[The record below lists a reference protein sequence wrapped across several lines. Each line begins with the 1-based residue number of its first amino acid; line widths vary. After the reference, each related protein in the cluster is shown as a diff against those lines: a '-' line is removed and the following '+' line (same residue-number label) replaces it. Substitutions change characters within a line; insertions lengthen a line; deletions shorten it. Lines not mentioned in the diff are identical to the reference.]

1 MRIYILKALTPPCF
15 QVSSS
20 SVQGGQGESS
30 SRLDTEVTTGEVR
43 AMLRS
48 SPRVTS
54 RGDDGPSRV
63 SSRGDEPVSSA
74 GYKRSRCDV
83 EEDDGEQ
90 PGPSTK
96 VAMVTS
102 SAHVQHSSE
111 STSEVSQ
118 STGSD
123 LFIVSA
129 VSQSSSKQPMSKHPV
144 GSLVSSSEHDL
155 AASSSF
161 DSIMSDSA
169 AVTSSE
175 VITMF

>member
-1 MRIYILKALTPPCF
+1 
-15 QVSSS
+15 
-20 SVQGGQGESS
+20 
-30 SRLDTEVTTGEVR
+30 
-43 AMLRS
+43 MLRS
-48 SPRVTS
+48 SPRVSS
-54 RGDDGPSRV
+54 RGDEPSPRV

-74 GYKRSRCDV
+74 GYKRARCDI

-102 SAHVQHSSE
+102 SAHMQHNTE

-123 LFIVSA
+123 LCIVSA
-129 VSQSSSKQPMSKHPV
+129 VSQSSSKQPLSKHPV
-144 GSLVSSSEHDL
+144 GSLVSSSELDM

-161 DSIMSDSA
+161 ESIISDSA

-175 VITMF
+175 VITRVNHNTIYTIFFYTIAKYLYYFTIATKGVR